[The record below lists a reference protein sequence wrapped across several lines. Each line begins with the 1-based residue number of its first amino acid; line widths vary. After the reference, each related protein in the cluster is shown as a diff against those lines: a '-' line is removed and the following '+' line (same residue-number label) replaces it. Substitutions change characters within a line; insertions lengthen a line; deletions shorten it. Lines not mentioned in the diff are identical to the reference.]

1 MRCRCG
7 RACGEGGLEA
17 VTNRTHGSEP
27 RAVHAIAAMGWPWF
41 GYVAF
46 QRSGSDIEMECE
58 HMNIERSLRGALAGL
73 LVGAVVLVGCGDD
86 GDDDS
91 TESTA
96 ATETTAATDSDG
108 GSSGTDTPAGAS
120 GTATFSA
127 GDLTID
133 GDITACEI
141 PNETDLTMT
150 VVGENA
156 GFQVTSTG
164 EGGAVAVAAT
174 GAAEFEGTG
183 QASVSDSGDISVT
196 GQGSE
201 LDDDA
206 PVVDFTITG
215 TIESC

>member
-1 MRCRCG
+1 MLRPVGVAATHRHDP
-7 RACGEGGLEA
+7 RRKVPLMTHSTRPDT
-17 VTNRTHGSEP
+17 VRSSRTTS
-27 RAVHAIAAMGWPWF
+27 RLF
-41 GYVAF
+41 
-46 QRSGSDIEMECE
+46 
-58 HMNIERSLRGALAGL
+58 SLLI
-73 LVGAVVLVGCGDD
+73 VGAVALAACGDD
-86 GDDDS
+86 DDADS
-91 TESTA
+91 TVATESTA
-96 ATETTAATDSDG
+96 ATETTAAAESGGDGDSSDG
-108 GSSGTDTPAGAS
+108 DSSGSAAPAGAS

-133 GDITACEI
+133 GDVTACEN

-164 EGGAVAVAAT
+164 EGGAVAVEVT

-215 TIESC
+215 TIQSC